1 MTRSSFLHAAVGF
14 SALDRELARV
24 IGEGKP
30 VIEAA
35 VARLCQAL
43 RAGHSCLPL
52 DALAEQD
59 LLDEASTALF
69 RFPPHA
75 ELRQEL
81 TECSA
86 VSLVDP
92 QAPEPREFRPVVFDG
107 TRLYLRRYFDQELGI
122 ARGIARLATGGP
134 LAVSPELERR
144 LATYFSAASGG
155 SDRQRDA
162 VANSLRLRASLIT
175 GGPGT
180 GKTTTVVKVL
190 ALAIERAADARRELQ
205 IGLLAPT
212 GKAAER
218 LLRAT
223 WGAAER
229 LELSPSVRARLPQE
243 SKTIHRALGV
253 IPGVKTRFR
262 HTRQDPLPFDLLVV
276 DEASMIDLALMN
288 RLVDAIRPG
297 AQLLLLGDAD
307 QLASVDAGSV
317 LSELALAADTL
328 RDQVSLSFGISRLTE
343 SYRFSGSSEIMELST
358 GFRLGQREKIEGAL
372 ESTSGQVVRFEA
384 NGLRVPRQSADFRRW
399 LEARIRESLKVG
411 SAEAALAKL
420 DHFQVLCALRSGP
433 WGARGVNEWVRSLAQ
448 GILRVRADGTNY
460 PGRRVLIVE
469 NEPRV
474 GLYNGDVGVLWPSER
489 GVLEAHFPGDGGR
502 RRTFSLAELP
512 AHEDAFAITIHKS
525 QGSEYDEVALV
536 VPPDAA
542 SGLLTRELLYTG
554 VTRARTRVKLLASLP
569 VLFEASSRR
578 VERHSGLADK
588 IVQSSR
594 SSSSTP

>member
-1 MTRSSFLHAAVGF
+1 MTGPSFLQRAAGF
-14 SALDRELARV
+14 SPLDRELARV
-24 IGEGKP
+24 IGEGQP
-30 VIEAA
+30 ALEAT

-52 DALAEQD
+52 DALAGQS
-59 LLDEASTALF
+59 LLDEASVAVF
-69 RFPPHA
+69 RFPEEA

-81 TECSA
+81 SESSA
-86 VSLVDP
+86 VSIVEPID
-92 QAPEPREFRPVVFDG
+92 PEPHEFRPVVFDG

-122 ARGIARLATGGP
+122 ARGIARLALDG
-134 LAVSPELERR
+134 AFSVSPELEQRIS
-144 LATYFSAASGG
+144 AYFPASGG
-155 SDRQRDA
+155 RSDRQRDA
-162 VANSLRLRASLIT
+162 VARSLRLRASLIT

-190 ALAIERAADARRELQ
+190 ALAIERALGAGRELQ

-212 GKAAER
+212 GKASER

-223 WGAAER
+223 WSAAER
-229 LELSPSVRARLPQE
+229 LDLPSEVRARLPQE

-262 HTRQDPLPFDLLVV
+262 HTQQDPLPFDLLVV
-276 DEASMIDLALMN
+276 DEASMIDQALMN
-288 RLVDAIRPG
+288 RLVDAIRPS

-328 RDQVSLSFGISRLTE
+328 GDQASFSFGISRLTE
-343 SYRFSGSSEIMELST
+343 SYRFSGASEIMDLAT

-372 ESTSGQVVRFEA
+372 GGAGGQVARFEA
-384 NGLRVPRQSADFRRW
+384 SDLRVPRQSAEFRRW
-399 LEARIRESLKVG
+399 LEARVRESLQIG
-411 SAEAALAKL
+411 SAEEALAQL
-420 DHFQVLCALRSGP
+420 ERFQVLCALRSGP
-433 WGARGVNEWVRSLAQ
+433 WGAEGVNEWVRSLAQ
-448 GILRVRADGTNY
+448 GILRTRVEGVNY
-460 PGRRVLIVE
+460 PGRRVMVVE

-474 GLYNGDVGVLWPSER
+474 GLYNGDVGILWPTAR
-489 GVLEAHFPGDGGR
+489 GVLEAHFPGDTGHK
-502 RRTFSLAELP
+502 RTFSLAELP

-536 VPPDAA
+536 VPPDASSA
-542 SGLLTRELLYTG
+542 LLTRELLYTG
-554 VTRARTRVKLLASLP
+554 VTRARSRVRLLGSLA
-569 VLFEASSRR
+569 VLSEAASRR

-594 SSSSTP
+594 SSSSTL